1 MKFIPSGALKAIVT
15 TATEHAPGILTGLGV
30 AGMVASIV
38 LAIAETPKAME
49 KIEEKKEE
57 LHVEKLTPVETVK
70 TTWKIYIPMASTAIL
85 SGACIIGGCHING
98 RRNAALAAAYTLTD
112 QAFRE
117 YQTATTETVGEKKE
131 QEIRDNVAQNIAN
144 RDGPLI
150 TELIDTKQGTTYFYD
165 PILKKRFTHNI
176 DKINRA
182 INTLNSRLRQEMF
195 VPINEWYAELGVD
208 GMDGYVG
215 ENIGWD
221 VNRDG
226 CDIDVDL
233 SYVNWYDGVPY
244 VVLNYSVMPRYI

>member
-131 QEIRDNVAQNIAN
+131 QEIRANVAQNIAT
-144 RDGPLI
+144 RDAPKVEEVVQTG
-150 TELIDTKQGTTYFYD
+150 KGTTLFYD

-176 DKINRA
+176 DLINRA
-182 INTLNSRLRQEMF
+182 VNTLNARLRDEMF
-195 VPINEWYAELGVD
+195 VPINDWYAELGIE
-208 GMDGYVG
+208 GMDPYVG
-215 ENIGWD
+215 NDLGWD
-221 VNRDG
+221 VDRDG
-226 CDIDVDL
+226 CNIKVDMQCVKWID
-233 SYVNWYDGVPY
+233 GIPY
-244 VVLNYSVMPRYI
+244 IVLNYSVMPRYI